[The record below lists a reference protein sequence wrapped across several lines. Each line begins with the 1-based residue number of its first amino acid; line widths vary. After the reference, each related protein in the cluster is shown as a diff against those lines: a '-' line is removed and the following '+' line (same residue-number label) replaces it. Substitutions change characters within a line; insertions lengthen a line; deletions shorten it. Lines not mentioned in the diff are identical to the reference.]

1 MLFLHEVHRVK
12 GLRAHE
18 FAAKQREWMGLL
30 GQTDYARLIW
40 YGDHAHGTG
49 PAYQVVTYTA
59 ITDGRA
65 WEELARRL
73 QRGDLQSWLRELDT
87 LRHDVRSKLLVP
99 LHWSPFQEVDLDS
112 VPTDGRE
119 HPRSLVM
126 EDTGW
131 PYAPLDDY
139 TEFWNTGYYV
149 PMTQGKFWYE
159 VTASFQPAFG
169 TGLRPEAILWQ
180 RLFDDVELMK
190 LYAEGDETAE
200 KSPTPGSFID
210 QALQYRDQ
218 WESKLL
224 RIPPWSPLF

>member
-1 MLFLHEVHRVK
+1 MLYLHEVHRVR

-18 FAAKQREWMGLL
+18 FAARYREWIEIL
-30 GQTDYARLIW
+30 GRTDYARLIW

-59 ITDGRA
+59 ISDGRA

-73 QRGDLQSWLRELDT
+73 QRGDLQRWLRGVDE
-87 LRHDVRSKLLVP
+87 LRHDVRSKLLTP
-99 LHWSPFQEVDLDS
+99 LLWSPIQEIDLAA
-112 VPTDGRE
+112 VPIDGRE
-119 HPRSLVM
+119 HERTLVM

-131 PYAPLDDY
+131 PSAPLDDY
-139 TEFWNTGYYV
+139 TEFWNREYYV
-149 PMTQGKFWYE
+149 PLTQGNFWYE

-180 RLFDDVELMK
+180 KLFDNEKLMELF
-190 LYAEGDETAE
+190 AQGDENAD
-200 KSPTPGSFID
+200 KSPTPGSFIEK
-210 QALQYRDQ
+210 ALQFRDQ

-224 RIPPWSPLF
+224 RIAPWSPLY